1 MLNCGAA
8 APVTVSVSFSR
19 VPHLPQPQIS
29 SASLS
34 SHHPSNPGG
43 GGDPEEA
50 KLTLPRYKWRLLIAY
65 DGTQYSGWQYQQSPP
80 TIQCIV
86 ESALTRATKLGRKDL
101 SLVGA
106 SRTDA
111 GVHAWGQVAHFV
123 TPFNYDS
130 LNSIHAALNGLLPS
144 DIRVREI
151 SPAIPEFHAR
161 YSAKSKVYCYKV
173 YNDTIMDPFQ
183 RHHAYH
189 NLYKLNTIVMREAAK
204 HFVGKHDFSAFVNT
218 TRNDRLRDPV
228 KNIFHFE
235 VIELGALLQL
245 EVEGSG
251 FLYRQVRNMVN
262 NLLSFPQEL
271 LRLLCCFKLEGKQ
284 SLLTS
289 SPRSLQLETGKNLL
303 NMLCLFHLKD
313 SVLQLSSIEK
323 STYSFPQVALQ
334 PVLDYWN
341 KQKVLA
347 SGILKCCWG
356 LKKHF

>member
-161 YSAKSKVYCYKV
+161 YSAKSKVYCYK
-173 YNDTIMDPFQ
+173 
-183 RHHAYH
+183 
-189 NLYKLNTIVMREAAK
+189 
-204 HFVGKHDFSAFVNT
+204 
-218 TRNDRLRDPV
+218 
-228 KNIFHFE
+228 
-235 VIELGALLQL
+235 GALLQL